1 MSHITIIKQLC
12 GILDNNIQIGVPEGM
27 TLLPTEKYQDVNYIV
42 VEGVLTYKP
51 KACIQCGVKNTGS
64 HDLIKHGFK
73 PTIIRLPNSVS
84 NPILLKLKKQRFY
97 CKHCAQTFIAET
109 PLVQKYCCISNSI
122 KSQISSELVETQ
134 SMRLIAKRYHVSSP
148 TVARI
153 LLKAGKGL

>member
-27 TLLPTEKYQDVNYIV
+27 TLLPTKKYQDVNYIV

-51 KACIQCGVKNTGS
+51 KAYIQCGVKNTGS

-97 CKHCAQTFIAET
+97 CKHCAQTFI
-109 PLVQKYCCISNSI
+109 C
-122 KSQISSELVETQ
+122 
-134 SMRLIAKRYHVSSP
+134 
-148 TVARI
+148 
-153 LLKAGKGL
+153 